1 MKLLFWIIALPLFFA
16 GAFFAVANR
25 DTIQVDLW
33 PFWERVTVP
42 LYLALGAAFYVGFVF
57 GGLVAWWAG
66 RRARTRGRHEARRAE
81 RLARDNAALEAR
93 LAQVQSAHP
102 ASAQAHGGQ
111 PGQARPL
118 PARSA

>member
-25 DTIQVDLW
+25 DMIQVDLW
-33 PFWERVTVP
+33 PFWDRVPLP

-57 GGLVAWWAG
+57 GGVVAWWAG
-66 RRARTRGRHEARRAE
+66 RRARSRGRHEARRAE

-93 LAQVQSAHP
+93 LAQ
-102 ASAQAHGGQ
+102 AQATHAQSGQ
-111 PGQARPL
+111 SRPL

>member
-33 PFWERVTVP
+33 PFWDRVAVP
-42 LYLALGAAFYVGFVF
+42 LYLALGTAFYIGFVF
-57 GGLVAWWAG
+57 GGVVAWWAG
-66 RRARTRGRHEARRAE
+66 RRARARGRHEARRAE

-93 LAQVQSAHP
+93 LAQAQSTSAGH
-102 ASAQAHGGQ
+102 AQA
-111 PGQARPL
+111 GQARPL